1 MLEERIKK
9 NIEVLAALANS
20 SNKSEVSQELLN
32 QYSGFGGLRE
42 AIFTPHVYKE
52 LKRYLT
58 DDEINS
64 VKKTIGSA
72 YYTPE
77 LLVKFMWTALERMG
91 FRKGDILEPAV
102 GTGIFLDHMP
112 EKVKQVS
119 NIEAIEIDKVT
130 CNILINKHREV
141 NLICSGFENIYFG
154 KKKYDLI
161 ISNPPYGREP
171 VNDIFNPDLSHLII
185 HHWFVAKSARI
196 LKDRGIIAMV
206 VPQFFLDNVKD
217 HARNIID
224 NAGVNMLV
232 AYRLPDNLFANA
244 KITVDIVFLQKATT
258 NTRWLTTQNITIGK
272 HRKPINEYFV
282 DNPDHILGELQ
293 IVPMYDRMGVTCK
306 TKGNLRD
313 QLYDACL
320 KIKRLS

>member
-1 MLEERIKK
+1 
-9 NIEVLAALANS
+9 
-20 SNKSEVSQELLN
+20 
-32 QYSGFGGLRE
+32 
-42 AIFTPHVYKE
+42 
-52 LKRYLT
+52 
-58 DDEINS
+58 
-64 VKKTIGSA
+64 
-72 YYTPE
+72 
-77 LLVKFMWTALERMG
+77 MWTALGRIG

-119 NIEAIEIDKVT
+119 NIEVIEIDKVT
-130 CNILINKHREV
+130 CNILINKHPEV

-171 VNDIFNPDLSHLII
+171 VNDSFNPDLSHLII
-185 HHWFVAKSARI
+185 HHWFVAKSARM
-196 LKDRGIIAMV
+196 LKARGIIAMV

-217 HARNIID
+217 HARDIIG

-244 KITVDIVFLQKATT
+244 KITVDIVFLQKVTT

-272 HRKPINEYFV
+272 HTKPINEYFV

-293 IVPMYDRMGVTCK
+293 IVPMYDRMGITCK

-320 KIKRLS
+320 KIPEFGVRKSWRSRDTKELPKDQRRNRVQIFN

>member
-9 NIEVLAALANS
+9 NIEVLAALANN

-32 QYSGFGGLRE
+32 QYSGWGGLKE
-42 AIFTPHVYKE
+42 AIYNPSVYTE
-52 LKRYLT
+52 LKRYLNEE
-58 DDEINS
+58 EINS
-64 VKKTIGSA
+64 VRKTLGSA

-91 FRKGDILEPAV
+91 FRKGEILEPAV

-130 CNILINKHREV
+130 CNILVNKHPEV

-217 HARNIID
+217 HARNVID

>member
-9 NIEVLAALANS
+9 NIEVLAALANN

-32 QYSGFGGLRE
+32 QYSGWGGLKE
-42 AIFTPHVYKE
+42 VIYNPSVYTE
-52 LKRYLT
+52 LKRYLNEE
-58 DDEINS
+58 EINS
-64 VKKTIGSA
+64 VRKTLGSA

-91 FRKGDILEPAV
+91 FRKGEILEPAV

-130 CNILINKHREV
+130 CNILVNKHPEV

-217 HARNIID
+217 HARNMID

-232 AYRLPDNLFANA
+232 AYRLADNLFANA